1 MIETEDYI
9 QHYGV
14 KGMKWGVRRY
24 QPYPKGKSHK
34 GKFLGKV
41 KKGTS
46 SVSESVRKKGKE
58 VSSKISK
65 AYNDRVSKHEK
76 RYIEK
81 GIDPS
86 EARKMAKDRV
96 GSEMILAAAA
106 AGVTV
111 YSANKGIKAIGRN
124 FVDKNVNA
132 PLQTLNSQGDRD
144 LSKPFYASFEKR
156 DNKKYEGLFGGVH
169 LDGSSYGSSKN
180 PKDVFKQVI
189 ENDKPIK
196 IASHNNGRKALE
208 RAMKNSNSDDFK
220 TALSRVGID
229 PDATKVTRKQYEAFN
244 RELPD
249 FHYVDFRG
257 GSNRVG
263 PFYDELKKQ
272 GYSGLLDINDQKYS
286 GFKAKNPAIIFE
298 KGMGSVEK
306 SSKIPTDQIQK
317 SANREVAV
325 KTIRKVSKM
334 TTGALVALS
343 ANSILSIEGKAS
355 IKDKK
360 QKKEG

>member
-9 QHYGV
+9 QHHGI

-24 QPYPKGKSHK
+24 QPYPKGEGHK

-46 SVSESVRKKGKE
+46 SVSESVREKGKR
-58 VSSKISK
+58 VSGKISK

-86 EARKMAKDRV
+86 KAKQMAKDRV

-111 YSANKGIKAIGRN
+111 YSTNKAITSIGRN
-124 FVDKNVNA
+124 FVDKNVNS

-144 LSKPFYASFEKR
+144 LSKPFYATFEKR

-180 PKDVFKQVI
+180 PKEVFKQIV
-189 ENDKPIK
+189 ERDKPIK
-196 IASHNNGRKALE
+196 IAAHNNARKALE
-208 RAMKNSNSDDFK
+208 KAMKNSNDGYFRSALVKAGIDPNGAKITKKQYETFNRGLADSHFLDFK
-220 TALSRVGID
+220 T
-229 PDATKVTRKQYEAFN
+229 
-244 RELPD
+244 
-249 FHYVDFRG
+249 G
-257 GSNRVG
+257 GNRVK

-286 GFKAKNPAIIFE
+286 GFNAKNPAIIFE
-298 KGMGSVEK
+298 KGMGSVER

-343 ANSILSIEGKAS
+343 ANSILSIESKAS